1 MILPFKQLN
10 WKEIYSEKELYRA
23 AIRLYTPSLF
33 NWRKALG
40 HSTDQR
46 NLYDFARYG
55 LANIERI
62 NKDLNVFNF
71 QFRHGK
77 ALEFNFN
84 GKERTIYIFPWEERL
99 VDVLLYRLLNF
110 HLNAWFSNHSY
121 AYRLNGLGI
130 NTCQKKIT
138 TALNSVSK
146 PLFIIKRDLAN
157 YFNSIDQN
165 LLLKKLENL
174 IDPKDYLFA
183 LLRQRINFSYE
194 KDGQIIQATRGI
206 PFGTA
211 IACFFANVYL
221 TALDRLLEKI
231 PNLQYFRY
239 SDDILMFSR
248 DKNVISEAMQIYN
261 TYIAEHGL
269 EDKKRHQQD
278 LFFNQERL
286 SYEGFKGTD
295 KFKHLGLEYRANG
308 LTGLSRD
315 KTRKICNIFRYAL
328 RKKKNHLAYITDE
341 TKRIN
346 LVINTIQDT
355 LNDGIRHIAI
365 IDYYLRHVDD
375 ENQLKLLDRWLAEEA
390 LSVIF
395 SNGHKKGNF
404 KRLSF
409 AKLRELGLPSLT
421 HRRRLIEH
429 KHLDGSFF
437 RWQEYKTATAYK
449 GTAAKPLISVKTD
462 DQRVFSSFPKA
473 AAEITL

>member
-1 MILPFKQLN
+1 MHPKLT
-10 WKEIYSEKELYRA
+10 WKRIYSEKELYRA
-23 AIRLYTPSLF
+23 AIRLYTPPLF

-40 HSTDQR
+40 CSTDKK
-46 NLYDFARYG
+46 NLYDFARHG

-62 NKDLNVFNF
+62 NEDLNSLNF

-77 ALEFNFN
+77 AFEFNFS

-110 HLNAWFSNHSY
+110 HLNSWFSNHSY

-130 NTCQKKIT
+130 NACQKKIIT
-138 TALNSVSK
+138 TLNSVSK
-146 PLFIIKRDLAN
+146 PLFIIKRDLAD

-165 LLLKKLENL
+165 LLLKKLDNL
-174 IDPKDYLFA
+174 IDTEDFLYS
-183 LLRQRINFSYE
+183 LLKQRINFSYE
-194 KDGQIIQATRGI
+194 RDGQFIQATRGI

-221 TALDRLLEKI
+221 TALDRLLERI
-231 PNLQYFRY
+231 PRLQYFRY
-239 SDDILMFSR
+239 SDDILMFSSDR
-248 DKNVISEAMQIYN
+248 STIFEAMRIYN
-261 TYIAEHGL
+261 NYISEHGL
-269 EDKKRHQQD
+269 VDKKRHQQD
-278 LFFNQERL
+278 LFFNQERV
-286 SYEGFKGTD
+286 SCEGFKGVD
-295 KFKHLGLEYRANG
+295 KFKHLGLEFRANG
-308 LTGLSRD
+308 VIGLSRD

-328 RKKKNHLAYITDE
+328 RKKRKNLAYINDE

-346 LVINTIQDT
+346 LVINTIQNALDEG
-355 LNDGIRHIAI
+355 LCNIAI
-365 IDYYLRHVDD
+365 IDYYLQHIDD
-375 ENQLKLLDRWLAEEA
+375 GNQLKLLDRWLAEEA
-390 LSVIF
+390 LAVIF

-421 HRRRLIEH
+421 HRRRLIKH
-429 KHLDGSFF
+429 KHLNGVFF

-449 GTAAKPLISVKTD
+449 GTAARPLISVKTD